1 MTTARLA
8 QLLTMLETEP
18 KDSFLRYG
26 VAMEYARAGQ
36 HDAAIREFGTLL
48 SHDPGYVAA
57 FFMCGRSYESIGQ
70 IAQARAQYEQ
80 GIAMAKK
87 TGDQHAAAEMAEA
100 LAALPA
106 A

>member
-1 MTTARLA
+1 MTTPRLA
-8 QLLTMLETEP
+8 QLLTMLDAEP

-36 HDAAIREFGTLL
+36 HDTAIREFGTLL

-57 FFMCGRSYESIGQ
+57 LFMCGRSHEALGQ

-80 GIAMAKK
+80 GIAMANK
-87 TGDQHAAAEMAEA
+87 TGDSHAAAEMAEA

>member
-8 QLLTMLETEP
+8 QLLTMLEAEP

-48 SHDPGYVAA
+48 SQDPSYVAA
-57 FFMCGRSYESIGQ
+57 FFMCGRSHEALGQ
-70 IAQARAQYEQ
+70 MALARGQYEQ
-80 GIAMAKK
+80 GIAMANK

-100 LAALPA
+100 LAAIPPV
-106 A
+106 

>member
-8 QLLTMLETEP
+8 QLLTMLKTEP

-26 VAMEYARAGQ
+26 VAMEYAKVGQ
-36 HDAAIREFGTLL
+36 HEQAIREFGTLL

-57 FFMCGRSYESIGQ
+57 FFMCGRSYEALSQ
-70 IAQARAQYEQ
+70 ITQARAQYEQ
-80 GIAMAKK
+80 GIAMAKQ
-87 TGDQHAAAEMAEA
+87 TGEQHAAAEMAEA